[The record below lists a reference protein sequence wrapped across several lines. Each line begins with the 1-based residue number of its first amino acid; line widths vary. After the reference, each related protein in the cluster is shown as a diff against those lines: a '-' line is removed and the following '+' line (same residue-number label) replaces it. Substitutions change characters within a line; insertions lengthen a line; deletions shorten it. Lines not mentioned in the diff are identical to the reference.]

1 MIAESSKTNMVK
13 LSETYARDLENGNLR
28 YKIYRW
34 YLVLNVITHN
44 WVIKLYEI
52 DFPHVTSSIL
62 DLNTRSLL
70 TFNFHYHRV
79 RVFIQRSWY
88 MSQLKH
94 PWLIAV
100 FTQSRKHKLLP
111 FCEGNMIWRWGS
123 SLVLEPFGLK
133 KTNFRKCFR

>member
-70 TFNFHYHRV
+70 TFNFHYHCV
-79 RVFIQRSWY
+79 RVFIQRS
-88 MSQLKH
+88 
-94 PWLIAV
+94 
-100 FTQSRKHKLLP
+100 
-111 FCEGNMIWRWGS
+111 
-123 SLVLEPFGLK
+123 
-133 KTNFRKCFR
+133 